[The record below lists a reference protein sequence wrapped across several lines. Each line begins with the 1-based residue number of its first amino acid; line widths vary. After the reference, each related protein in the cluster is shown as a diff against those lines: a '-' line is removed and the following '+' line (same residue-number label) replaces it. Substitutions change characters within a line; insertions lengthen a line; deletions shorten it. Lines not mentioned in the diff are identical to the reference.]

1 MPNQRKK
8 GKKGISVYV
17 PEAIKNALVQ
27 EAEKQ
32 GVPMSDL
39 ITRIY
44 RDALMQRG
52 YKIGRASCR
61 ERVFRPV

>member
-27 EAEKQ
+27 EAKKQ

-44 RDALMQRG
+44 RDALTERG
-52 YKIGRASCR
+52 YNLACISTI
-61 ERVFRPV
+61 ETHLQ